1 MARYLFGAEGQM
13 LIIPAVLLAL
23 LFALFIAASLPV
35 KGRSAFLLALYLL
48 GCSAVLFPFEIAGLW
63 GCLNRPTVFLG
74 LQALLASGGALLWWS
89 RRRPSLAGPFETDLR
104 NLDFKR
110 VISLVRRH
118 PALSLF
124 ALVVDTAYALN
135 AYLILVVPPN
145 NNDSS
150 YLHMPRVAHW
160 LQAGTFLSYPTSI
173 PIQLFYPINAQGLM
187 FWTVLFWGS
196 DQLVGY
202 VQFSAALILMLSI
215 FTLARLLDYSRAQA
229 AFATLLFATFPQ
241 VFQQSTTTQNDL
253 VPISFYLAGL
263 VFLLRGLQGSRQR
276 TDLFL
281 PALGFALAV
290 DTKQTAFFLIPG
302 TVILT
307 AVFVLRYRAEVLP
320 FIYRLAPLSVFAF
333 ILAGGVIYI
342 HNVFL
347 YHNPLGDPAYIQTE
361 SGVYNGTPLIRGL
374 WLNINRTAYQFID
387 TTGLPPIIEG
397 YLFRGKARLAK
408 AVYGWLKMPLEDLI
422 GQNPKSEAHFSYY
435 ARPLIQEDETWF
447 GIFFPVLVIPAALIR
462 LVRSNI
468 HKDALPAGLWAVAA
482 SYAII
487 ELLLRPGWDRYIGRH
502 FIDSVVLLT
511 PFAAGVYRPG
521 KVQRI
526 VCLAVIAVSLYML
539 VNVALYNESKP
550 LIGRNAIWNLSRI
563 DKLTLENHEYNE
575 PAHMVDQWVP
585 ESSTLGIPAGTWEYY
600 FFGPHLERKLVTVS
614 DVAEYANPA
623 WLRRHGIVFLL
634 IQNYNLTSG
643 FRPAGV
649 RIVSGKEW
657 SLFRLP

>member
-1 MARYLFGAEGQM
+1 M
-13 LIIPAVLLAL
+13 LILPAAL
-23 LFALFIAASLPV
+23 FALVFALFIAVSLPV
-35 KGRSAFLLALYLL
+35 RGRSAFLLALYLL
-48 GCSAVLFPFEIAGLW
+48 GCTAVLIPFEIAGLW
-63 GCLNRPTVFLG
+63 GYLKWPMVFLT
-74 LQALLASGGALLWWS
+74 LQALLASGGAFIWW
-89 RRRPSLAGPFETDLR
+89 RRGRPSLAGPFDPDLR
-104 NLDFKR
+104 NLHFKR
-110 VISLVRRH
+110 IIPLVRRH

-124 ALVVDTAYALN
+124 ALMIDAAYALN

-160 LQAGTFLSYPTSI
+160 LQTGTFLSYPASI

-215 FTLARLLDYSRAQA
+215 FTLARFLNYGRAQA
-229 AFATLLFATFPQ
+229 AFAALLFATFPQ

-263 VFLLRGLQGSRQR
+263 VFLLGGLQGSRKWA
-276 TDLFL
+276 DLFL

-302 TVILT
+302 TVILI
-307 AVFVLRYRAEVLP
+307 VIFVLKNRTQVLP
-320 FIYRLAPLSVFAF
+320 FIYRFVPLSVFAF

-342 HNVFL
+342 HNIFI

-408 AVYGWLKMPLEDLI
+408 TVYAWLKMPLEDPV
-422 GQNPKSEAHFSYY
+422 GQNPKSVAHFGYY
-435 ARPLIQEDETWF
+435 VRSLIQEDETWF
-447 GIFFPVLVIPAALIR
+447 GIFFPLLVVPAALFR
-462 LVRSNI
+462 LVRSDI
-468 HKDALPAGLWAVAA
+468 RKDSLPAGLWAVAVTF
-482 SYAII
+482 AII

-502 FIDSVVLLT
+502 FINSVVMLA
-511 PFAAGVYRPG
+511 PFAAAVYWPG
-521 KVQRI
+521 KFQRI
-526 VCLAVIAVSLYML
+526 ACSAVIVASLYML
-539 VNVALYNESKP
+539 GNVALYNTSKP
-550 LIGRNAIWNLSRI
+550 LIGKNAIWNLSRI
-563 DKLTLENHEYNE
+563 DKLTLENYEYDE

-585 ESSTLGIPAGTWEYY
+585 ENSTLAIPAGTWEYY
-600 FFGPHLERKLVTVS
+600 FFGPHLERKLVTVF
-614 DVAEYANPA
+614 DATECTDAV
-623 WLRRHGIVFLL
+623 WLRRHGIAFFL
-634 IQNYNLTSG
+634 IQNSKLTSG
-643 FRPAGV
+643 FWPAGV
-649 RIVSGKEW
+649 QLAAGKEW
-657 SLFRLP
+657 SLYRLP